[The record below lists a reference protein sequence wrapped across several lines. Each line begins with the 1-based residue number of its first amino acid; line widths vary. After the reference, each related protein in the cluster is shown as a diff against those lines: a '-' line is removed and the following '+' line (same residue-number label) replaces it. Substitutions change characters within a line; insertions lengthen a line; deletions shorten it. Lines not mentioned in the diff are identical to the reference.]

1 VIQLIQG
8 DALETLKQIEDE
20 SVHCIITSPPYW
32 GLRDYGVEGQLGLES
47 TPEEYVNNL
56 VVVFREARRVL
67 RRDGTLWLNVGDS
80 YASNRAKST
89 KSATATCGNTKLDV
103 CAKTNKVV
111 DGLKPKDLCMIPA
124 EVAIALRKDGWYL
137 RSDIIWHKT
146 NPMPE
151 SVKDRPTTAHE
162 YVFLMSKNERYF
174 YDNEAIREP
183 LADSTIT
190 RGKVDFGG
198 KKGRN
203 YTPKK
208 GDPNYRG
215 GSEQWGRTYDYTIS
229 SRRGRNKRSVW
240 TVSTRPFPGAH
251 FAVFPPELITPMI
264 LAGTSQYG
272 CCSECGAP
280 YERVVELGEPLREWQ
295 AACGA
300 DSSGGYYGTATKN
313 YASARAQ
320 DPSATKARILAGMR
334 ERITTDWKATCNCQA
349 WVVPCTVLDPFAGS
363 GTTLITAHELGRKS
377 IGIELNPEYCD
388 MIKRRMKD
396 AQWPLF

>member
-1 VIQLIQG
+1 MELVIQLIQG

-67 RRDGTLWLNVGDS
+67 RRDGTLWLNLGDS
-80 YASNRAKST
+80 YAGNREKAT
-89 KSATATCGNTKLDV
+89 QSATATCGNTKLDV
-103 CAKTNKVV
+103 CAKVNKVV
-111 DGLKPKDLCMIPA
+111 SGLKPKDLCMIPA

-162 YVFLMSKNERYF
+162 YVFLMSKSERYF
-174 YDNEAIREP
+174 YDNVAIMEMAKYGEQHANKTTSWGTNRKHP
-183 LADSTIT
+183 NKANVA
-190 RGKVDFGG
+190 K
-198 KKGRN
+198 
-203 YTPKK
+203 YMYK
-208 GDPNYRG
+208 GDNCTTSKMAD
-215 GSEQWGRTYDYTIS
+215 GSY
-229 SRRGRNKRSVW
+229 GRNKRTVW

-280 YERVVELGEPLREWQ
+280 YERVVELGKPLRV
-295 AACGA
+295 
-300 DSSGGYYGTATKN
+300 
-313 YASARAQ
+313 
-320 DPSATKARILAGMR
+320 
-334 ERITTDWKATCNCQA
+334 TTDWKPTCNCQA
-349 WVVPCTVLDPFAGS
+349 GVVPCTVLDPFAGS

-377 IGIELNPEYCD
+377 IGIELSLEYCD